1 VGYVL
6 LLRALRHVGALE
18 ATLLLFIEPVLNP
31 LWTWLVHGE
40 RPGAWSLAGGAVI
53 LAATAVKTWSD
64 LASPDPAPDPAS
76 RSPVPATAERA
87 GERGSHAPGNPG

>member
-1 VGYVL
+1 M
-6 LLRALRHVGALE
+6 
-18 ATLLLFIEPVLNP
+18 
-31 LWTWLVHGE
+31 HGE
-40 RPGAWSLAGGAVI
+40 RPGAWSLAGGTLI

-64 LASPDPAPDPAS
+64 LAFPVPASALDS

>member
-1 VGYVL
+1 MGYVL
-6 LLRALRHVGALE
+6 LLWALRRVGALE

-40 RPGAWSLAGGAVI
+40 RPGAWSLAGGVVI

-64 LASPDPAPDPAS
+64 VAF
-76 RSPVPATAERA
+76 PVPARPSSPAR
-87 GERGSHAPGNPG
+87 P

>member
-1 VGYVL
+1 MGYVL
-6 LLRALRHVGALE
+6 LLWALRRVGALE

-40 RPGAWSLAGGAVI
+40 RPGAWSLAGGVVV

-64 LASPDPAPDPAS
+64 VAFLPGPAIVS
-76 RSPVPATAERA
+76 RSPVTATAERA
-87 GERGSHAPGNPG
+87 GDRESPAPGSPG

>member
-1 VGYVL
+1 MGYVL
-6 LLRALRHVGALE
+6 LLWALRHVGALE

-40 RPGAWSLAGGAVI
+40 RPGAWSLAGGTLI

-64 LASPDPAPDPAS
+64 LAFPVPASALAS

-87 GERGSHAPGNPG
+87 GERGSHSPGNPG